1 MNLSFSTNKTTR
13 NVTMYLI
20 NYVYELLQREREILT
35 EDVLFVKS
43 MIKHGDLNAIFT
55 SVQ

>member
-1 MNLSFSTNKTTR
+1 MNLSFSTNKATR